1 MEEKRRTLGYICPQC
16 RQSVA
21 ASRSLFSLSVGKMKL
36 PCPCGK
42 SELTVDYLGS
52 GHQITVP
59 CAACGGEHRAS
70 LTTSQ
75 MMGHRILGFAC
86 PERSVD
92 CCYIGEEGAVF
103 AAMKRLEETV
113 DKLEARKEEESPFLD
128 EMIMSEMLG
137 EIRDI
142 AQRGDISCSCGSKR
156 WGLEVHYSSI
166 ELRCADCAG
175 KLRLPAATM
184 EDLADLCAKPRLVI
198 RGGKS

>member
-1 MEEKRRTLGYICPQC
+1 MIHIGHIIKEVMESQERTPTWLARKINC
-16 RQSVA
+16 
-21 ASRSLFSLSVGKMKL
+21 
-36 PCPCGK
+36 
-42 SELTVDYLGS
+42 
-52 GHQITVP
+52 
-59 CAACGGEHRAS
+59 
-70 LTTSQ
+70 
-75 MMGHRILGFAC
+75 
-86 PERSVD
+86 ER